1 MTPSPGRLR
10 PSSASNRTARRLFAA
25 GVSTY
30 CVGLLGWL
38 FWPAFRE
45 SFIGKVVG
53 IPPFSIYIV
62 EHLGVPGLTA
72 HQDCD
77 WMWCRPTIFGV
88 ALTSAE
94 ARRGLA
100 RLDRY
105 RAPEPL
111 DADASGWAVR
121 MTQ

>member
-1 MTPSPGRLR
+1 MTPSPGRLS
-10 PSSASNRTARRLFAA
+10 PRRLFAA

-30 CVGLLGWL
+30 GVGLLGWL

-53 IPPFSIYIV
+53 IPPFSIYIL

-88 ALTSAE
+88 ALTTAVWLGVAWLGSI
-94 ARRGLA
+94 GIA
-100 RLDRY
+100 RLSRSMRM
-105 RAPEPL
+105 RA
-111 DADASGWAVR
+111 GGR
-121 MTQ
+121 